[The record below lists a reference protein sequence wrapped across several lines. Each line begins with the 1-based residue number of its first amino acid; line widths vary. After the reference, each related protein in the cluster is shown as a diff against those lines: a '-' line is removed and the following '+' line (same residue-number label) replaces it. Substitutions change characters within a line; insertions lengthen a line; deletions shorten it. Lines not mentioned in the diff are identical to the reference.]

1 MSHDGDDAAM
11 RTLIGLFAFVLVSAP
26 ASAQERYSPW
36 AGGDPS
42 VSADRGRLQGFV
54 DRLNALVDEGE
65 KADQGAAGKTRRTAA
80 RCGAGQ
86 QTRLWM
92 IRRRGVW

>member
-1 MSHDGDDAAM
+1 M

-54 DRLNALVDEGE
+54 DRLNALIDEGE
-65 KADQGAAGKTRRTAA
+65 
-80 RCGAGQ
+80 
-86 QTRLWM
+86 
-92 IRRRGVW
+92 